1 MQVAFSGQAVKRV
14 PVAAGQR
21 EVRIN
26 SSDMGSG
33 MSLISIR
40 APESQGTVKIIVR

>member
-1 MQVAFSGQAVKRV
+1 MKRV

-21 EVRIN
+21 EVSNN

-33 MSLISIR
+33 MNFIR
-40 APESQGTVKIIVR
+40 TRTTEGLGTVKIIVR